1 MFHITSS
8 IVGGLAAI
16 TAWAV
21 VTPSFDN
28 TSQSSERVDRTMK
41 ADRFATSP
49 ISGPAR
55 TVSTVEVIG
64 IRDAA
69 IVYRDRDGRI
79 LFQTDPV
86 SNVTVV
92 TKGLV
97 LPQLTVRETTRSTPT
112 PIEAPHAP
120 REPQTGPAIPIG
132 CEPLASPIAAPRL
145 LHLAGRCLS

>member
-28 TSQSSERVDRTMK
+28 ISSERVDRTMK
-41 ADRFATSP
+41 ADRIATSP

-112 PIEAPHAP
+112 AIEAPHAP

-145 LHLAGRCLS
+145 AHIAGRCLS